1 MSQGD
6 DLTRDQIESVTKET
20 LGNMLR
26 LEPEDIDVDDR
37 LGEDLEF
44 DSMDAV
50 DLVVDLKMN
59 LGIKFGKEDIKQV
72 KTVGDIIE
80 IATQKNQGGASKVS

>member
-1 MSQGD
+1 MNTTE
-6 DLTRDQIESVTKET
+6 DLSRENVESETKQV
-20 LGNMLR
+20 LGEMLR
-26 LEPEDIDVDDR
+26 LDPEDIDTSDV

-50 DLVVDLKMN
+50 DLVVDLKTQI
-59 LGIKFGKEDIKQV
+59 GVKFGKEDIKQV

-80 IATQKNQGGASKVS
+80 IVCEKIQGGATGSA

>member
-1 MSQGD
+1 MSAAD
-6 DLTRDQIESVTKET
+6 DLTRDEIESVTKET
-20 LGNMLR
+20 LGDMLR
-26 LEPEDIDVDDR
+26 LDPESIDVDDR

-80 IATQKNQGGASKVS
+80 IASQKQQGGASETR

>member
-1 MSQGD
+1 MSPTEE
-6 DLTRDQIESVTKET
+6 LTRDEIAIVTRET
-20 LGNMLR
+20 LAEMLR
-26 LEPEDIDVDDR
+26 LDPEDIQMEDE

-59 LGIKFGKEDIKQV
+59 LGVKFGKEDIKQV

-80 IATQKNQGGASKVS
+80 IASQKCQGGSEGSS

>member
-1 MSQGD
+1 MSPSNE
-6 DLTRDQIESVTKET
+6 LSRDKIESVTKKT
-20 LGNMLR
+20 LGDMLR
-26 LEPEDIDVDDR
+26 LDPETIDVDDR

-80 IATQKNQGGASKVS
+80 IASQKNQGGASKVS